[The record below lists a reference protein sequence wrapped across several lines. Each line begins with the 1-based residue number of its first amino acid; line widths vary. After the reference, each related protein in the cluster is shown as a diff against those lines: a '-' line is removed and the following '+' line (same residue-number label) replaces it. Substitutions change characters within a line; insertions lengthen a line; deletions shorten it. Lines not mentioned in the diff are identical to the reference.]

1 VSIFQIDLAGNK
13 RILELGYEMDIVT
26 FKMLFK
32 LQIHSSCVASL
43 SYVVSIVFT
52 SFSYSYLLP

>member
-1 VSIFQIDLAGNK
+1 
-13 RILELGYEMDIVT
+13 MDII
-26 FKMLFK
+26 KIQLMSNAK
-32 LQIHSSCVASL
+32 IHSSCVASL